1 MAMKYT
7 NLDKVELSRAFPDI
21 VSMKNIHFLLLFSF
35 LFSSSFAQ
43 RIDPVSGTMQ
53 ELWTAI
59 IVHLQ
64 VSRFLICWMNI
75 RRP

>member
-1 MAMKYT
+1 MK
-7 NLDKVELSRAFPDI
+7 S
-21 VSMKNIHFLLLFSF
+21 IHFLLLFSF